1 MSVPPVDLRYH
12 ARQTKRRLIAG
23 GLGLFFVIG
32 TVLIA
37 VTYGTPAAGCGLG
50 FFLVAMIPI
59 GLISLV
65 LVGLQWIS
73 DRSRQDDAED
83 DAESEKPE

>member
-1 MSVPPVDLRYH
+1 MDVPPVDIRNH
-12 ARQTKRRLIAG
+12 SRQTKRRLIAG
-23 GLGLFFVIG
+23 GLVLFFVVG

-65 LVGLQWIS
+65 LAGLQWAS
-73 DRSRQDDAED
+73 DRSKQDDGHNGKME
-83 DAESEKPE
+83 

>member
-1 MSVPPVDLRYH
+1 MSVPPVDIRNH

-37 VTYGTPAAGCGLG
+37 VTYGTPAAVCGLA
-50 FFLVAMIPI
+50 FFLLAMIPI

-65 LVGLQWIS
+65 LFGLEWIS
-73 DRSRQDDAED
+73 DRSKQNDAKSGKQE
-83 DAESEKPE
+83 

>member
-1 MSVPPVDLRYH
+1 MGIPPVDIRKH
-12 ARQTKRRLIAG
+12 SRQTKGRLIAG
-23 GLGLFFVIG
+23 GLGLFFVVG

-50 FFLVAMIPI
+50 FFLVAMIPV

-65 LVGLQWIS
+65 LAGLQWLS
-73 DRSRQDDAED
+73 DRSKKDDGL
-83 DAESEKPE
+83 SGKPE

>member
-1 MSVPPVDLRYH
+1 MSISPVDLRNH

-23 GLGLFFVIG
+23 GLGLVFVIG

-37 VTYGTPAAGCGLG
+37 VAYGTPAAGCGLA

-73 DRSRQDDAED
+73 DRTKRDDAEGG
-83 DAESEKPE
+83 KPE